1 MNMSS
6 AMPRFSAN
14 PRSVAILTY
23 HQIAPA
29 PAPGA
34 SFRSLYVSE
43 QRFRRQMFW
52 LRNLGYRGVSM
63 AELMPYLRGER
74 QGRVVG
80 ITLDDGYRNN
90 LVSALPVLQS
100 LGFTATCYVVSGLMG
115 RSNVW
120 DHAIGIEPAD
130 LMSASEVRAWAEAGM
145 EVGSHTRH
153 HVHLNESS
161 AQIVRDELRGSRQ
174 DLEDLLGRPV
184 RQFCYPFGHYRT
196 EQAEAVVSAG
206 YEAATTTHRGR
217 VLQGDDVFQLRRIPV
232 VRSTYWPQFLLKVLT
247 GYENKYRA
255 REDAHRE

>member
-1 MNMSS
+1 MNASP
-6 AMPRFSAN
+6 AHTRHCAN
-14 PRSVAILTY
+14 ASQIAILTY

-29 PAPGA
+29 PAKGA
-34 SFRSLYVSE
+34 AFRSLYVSQ
-43 QRFRRQMFW
+43 QRFRQQMNW
-52 LRNLGYRGVSM
+52 LRRLGYRGVSM
-63 AELMPYLRGER
+63 SELMPYLRGER

-90 LVSALPVLQS
+90 LEAALPVLQAV
-100 LGFTATCYVVSGLMG
+100 GFTATCYVVSGLMG
-115 RSNVW
+115 RSNEW

-161 AQIVRDELRGSRQ
+161 DRVVRDELRGSRQ

-184 RQFCYPFGHYRT
+184 LQFCYPFGHYRP
-196 EQAEAVVSAG
+196 EQAHEVLSAG
-206 YEAATTTHRGR
+206 YEAATTTHRGQ
-217 VLQGDDVFQLRRIPV
+217 VFEGDDLFQLHRIPV

-255 REDAHRE
+255 SEVPAGV